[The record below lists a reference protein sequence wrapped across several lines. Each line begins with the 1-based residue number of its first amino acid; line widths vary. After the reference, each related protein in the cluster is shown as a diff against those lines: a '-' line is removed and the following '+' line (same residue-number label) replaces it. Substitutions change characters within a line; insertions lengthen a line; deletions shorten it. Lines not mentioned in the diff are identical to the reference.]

1 MTDRAFAAPASPA
14 PVAKASAAKASA
26 AKAPAAHRAAFAAR
40 LLLGAGLATGGYL
53 LLLAL
58 GIVEMSTVYAA
69 LG

>member
-1 MTDRAFAAPASPA
+1 
-14 PVAKASAAKASA
+14 VAKASAAKASA

>member
-1 MTDRAFAAPASPA
+1 MTPRVFAAPACPT
-14 PVAKASAAKASA
+14 PV
-26 AKAPAAHRAAFAAR
+26 AKAPAAHRVAFAAR

>member
-14 PVAKASAAKASA
+14 PVAKA
-26 AKAPAAHRAAFAAR
+26 PAAHRAAFAAR
-40 LLLGAGLATGGYL
+40 VLLGAGLATGGYL

-58 GIVEMSTVYAA
+58 GIVEMSTVYSA

>member
-14 PVAKASAAKASA
+14 PVAKASAAKA
-26 AKAPAAHRAAFAAR
+26 PVAHRAAFAAR

-58 GIVEMSTVYAA
+58 GIVEMSTVYSA